1 MRLGAKA
8 LGNDVFHAHHK
19 PMSIVKNTGDSGIAS
34 EIALDRRATYRHLHR
49 DIIRFA
55 DLDPNHHLNNVK
67 FFEFCQESRVAM
79 FREIGAHDGQD
90 GRAWMIVN
98 LSIDF
103 KNQVHWPAEMETGT
117 VVLRLGNSSARL
129 GQGLFNEGRCVAT
142 ADMTMVRV
150 DQQTNRP
157 VPIEDALRQKLGAYA
172 GPAGQAIQ

>member
-1 MRLGAKA
+1 MGKAENTDDSRTGAE
-8 LGNDVFHAHHK
+8 F
-19 PMSIVKNTGDSGIAS
+19 
-34 EIALDRRATYRHLHR
+34 ALDQRTTYRYLHR
-49 DIIRFA
+49 DVIRFA

-117 VVLRLGNSSARL
+117 VVLRLGNSSAQL
-129 GQGLFNEGRCVAT
+129 GQGLFNQGRCVAT
-142 ADMTMVRV
+142 ATMTMVRV
-150 DQQTNRP
+150 DQQANRP
-157 VPIEDALRQKLGAYA
+157 VPIEEALRRKLSAYA
-172 GPAGQAIQ
+172 APAGRETH